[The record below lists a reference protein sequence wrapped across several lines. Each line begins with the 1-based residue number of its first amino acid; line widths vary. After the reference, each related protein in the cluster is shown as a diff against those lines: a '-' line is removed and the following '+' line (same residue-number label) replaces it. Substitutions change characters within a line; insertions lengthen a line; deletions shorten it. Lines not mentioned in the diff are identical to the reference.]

1 MAIKDLK
8 KKWQEFNWR
17 ETNWREI
24 GKTLPA
30 RAAAVGRSPL
40 WQRRAA
46 WAVGS
51 LVVLWVVAYAA
62 VPPILKSQLE
72 KIASEKL
79 GRQVTVG
86 EVDFKPWSL
95 ELTLRDLAIARAG
108 PVGGASAASPQ
119 ATPQFSVKRLYI
131 DAELE
136 SLLRLAPVAD
146 AVQVDEPIA
155 FLTHQGEGRYDIDD
169 ILERFKTPADAP
181 AGDPPKF
188 AVYNIVVS
196 GGRMDFTDQSVGKT
210 HELRELGLSV
220 PFLSNLKSQRE
231 VKTSPHL
238 AFKLNGSSFDTAA
251 EGTPFA
257 QTHKT
262 DATFTLRGFDLN
274 PYLAYWPASLPFR
287 LQSAVLHANAKVA
300 FEQTPAT
307 VVRISGTV
315 TAEKIRVLAAQTV
328 GQSPAVAP
336 ARAAKPGASG
346 KRAADG
352 EAQPPARADLLAFER
367 LQITMDDVRPLEQFV
382 KLSAVELTAPTL
394 SLARDRAGRLN
405 LLSPAPDAIKKGAGG
420 AQPERAT
427 GQNSSD
433 IQAQAP
439 AGAASAGAPASAPS
453 TKTTPSSAPWKVQIA
468 RVAVRAGRMNWLD
481 ESLASPADIRLAGL
495 TLDASGIAMPFAA
508 NAPLRF
514 NGSLGLEPAAIAP
527 APAPA
532 KTGAKQPAKTSA
544 SSAAST
550 AQAIATPALL
560 TFSGTATDQAA
571 QATATVAAWPLGMA
585 AKYVGQFLLPALNGQ
600 LDAQLGVNWQA
611 PSGDK
616 PQQLQVTAP
625 QLAVSD
631 ILLAQ
636 GKVSLVSVKRVEL
649 AQVDIDVTG
658 QSFKAAKMQLDQPK
672 AKVDRD
678 TDKRWMYQRWMAS
691 PGTATPAP
699 PPTDAATRA
708 AAPSWAVAIAD
719 VQLDGGAMSFSDQSG
734 SKPVAFEVTAAKAQ
748 LGGLVL
754 DDRPD
759 AKAQAAKP
767 MPLTA
772 SLRLATGRFEP
783 GKVDFNGNL
792 GLSPVQAQGRLVVD
806 RLPVQAFE
814 PYLADV
820 LNIELLRADASFK
833 GRVSYRQT
841 PAGPQ
846 AQVAGD
852 VSLEEFRAN
861 TLAPSEDLLAW
872 KALNL
877 RGLNV
882 ALDPAKAT
890 RVDVRETVL
899 TDFFARVIILP
910 DGRINLQNLVKP
922 GKDAVAASAEGG
934 TATLALSPSS
944 ASSSPQASSAT
955 ETIASGAQPLRSSGP
970 KGSKFVSAAPV
981 SPTAPAAAAGGSPP
995 PIVNFGP
1002 ISLINGKVL
1011 FSDRFVK
1018 PNYSADLS
1026 DLTGKLS
1033 AFSSVA
1039 PTVPGTTAT
1048 VPNMADLELR
1058 GRAEGTASLEI
1069 LGKLNPLAKPLAL
1082 DIKGKVRDLEL
1093 PPLSP
1098 YSVKYSGYGI
1108 NRGKLSV
1115 DVGYVVQPD
1124 GRLTATNKVILNQLS
1139 FGDKVEG
1146 STASLPVKLAVAL
1159 LADRNGVIDIDLPIS
1174 GSLNDPQFSLGPIIV
1189 KVILNVIVKAITA
1202 PFSLLANALGGGGE
1216 ELSTVGFAAGSAE
1229 LGPEAKAGLDKV
1241 AKALVDRPSLRLT
1254 VVGTSSVDA
1263 ERDGF
1268 KRERL
1273 DALVRAEKRRAT
1285 AKEGGTATAAVSIS
1299 PAEYPA
1305 LLKEVYKRADMP
1317 KPRNLVGLAKDL
1329 PVPEMEKLLL
1339 ADIKVND
1346 DAMRE
1351 LAVQRGVA
1359 VKDYLASRDLPP
1371 ERLFLGAAKAV
1382 PPEAKWTPRAELN
1395 LAMP

>member
-8 KKWQEFNWR
+8 NKWREFNWR
-17 ETNWREI
+17 EADWREI
-24 GKTLPA
+24 GKSLPA
-30 RAAAVGRSPL
+30 RGAAVARSPL
-40 WQRRAA
+40 WRRRAA
-46 WAVGS
+46 WAVGILL
-51 LVVLWVVAYAA
+51 LVWALAYAA
-62 VPPILKSQLE
+62 VPSILKSQVE

-95 ELTLRDLAIARAG
+95 ELTLRDLAIARASQ
-108 PVGGASAASPQ
+108 ASSAQASPQ
-119 ATPQFSVKRLYI
+119 KTPQLSIKRIYI

-136 SLLRLAPVAD
+136 SLLRFAPVAD
-146 AVQVDEPIA
+146 AVQVDEPVV
-155 FLTHQGEGRYDIDD
+155 FLTHQGDGRYDIDD
-169 ILERFKTPADAP
+169 ILERLKSPEDAPP

-220 PFLSNLKSQRE
+220 PFLSNLKSKRE
-231 VKTSPHL
+231 IKTSPHL

-262 DATFTLRGFDLN
+262 DATLTLRGLDLS
-274 PYLAYWPASLPFR
+274 PYLGYWPASLPVK
-287 LQSAVLHANAKVA
+287 LQAAVLHADAKVA

-307 VVRISGTV
+307 SVRISGTV
-315 TAEKIRVLAAQTV
+315 TAEKVRLLSAQ
-328 GQSPAVAP
+328 AAP
-336 ARAAKPGASG
+336 AAVQAKPASPG
-346 KRAADG
+346 KRAAAA
-352 EAQPPARADLLAFER
+352 ETPPPARPDLLAFDR
-367 LQITMDDVRPLEQFV
+367 LQVSMDDVRPLEQFV

-405 LLSPAPDAIKKGAGG
+405 LLASSGAPVAIKKGATGQG
-420 AQPERAT
+420 TERAG
-427 GQNSSD
+427 GQND
-433 IQAQAP
+433 PQGQ
-439 AGAASAGAPASAPS
+439 AGAASGAASSPVPAAPAKAPAA
-453 TKTTPSSAPWKVQIA
+453 TPWKVQVA
-468 RVAVRAGRMNWLD
+468 RVAVRGGRVNWLD
-481 ESLASPADIRLAGL
+481 ETLASPADIRLAGL
-495 TLDASGIAMPFAA
+495 ALNASAIAIPFAA
-508 NAPLRF
+508 GAPLKF
-514 NGSLGLEPAAIAP
+514 DGSVGLEPPAA

-532 KTGAKQPAKTSA
+532 KPAAKKTAQPAVPEA
-544 SSAAST
+544 PAA
-550 AQAIATPALL
+550 PALL
-560 TFSGTATDQAA
+560 TFNGTATDQAA
-571 QATATVAAWPLGMA
+571 QVTANVASWPLGMA
-585 AKYVGQFLLPALNGQ
+585 AKYIGQFLLPALNGQ
-600 LDAQLGVNWQA
+600 LDAQLGITWQA

-616 PQQLQVTAP
+616 PQALQVTAP
-625 QLAVSD
+625 QVALSDVQLAE
-631 ILLAQ
+631 
-636 GKVSLVSVKRVEL
+636 GKVSLVSVKRVDL
-649 AQVDIDVTG
+649 AQVDIDLTG
-658 QSFKAAKMQLDQPK
+658 QTFKAAKLQLTQPK
-672 AKVDRD
+672 ARVERGS
-678 TDKRWMYQRWMAS
+678 DKRWMYERWMVGKT
-691 PGTATPAP
+691 PGGAATVPP

-708 AAPSWAVAIAD
+708 SAPSWAVAVQD
-719 VQLDGGAMSFSDQSG
+719 VQLDGGAMSFSDKAG
-734 SKPVAFEVTAAKAQ
+734 AKPVAFEVSAVKAQ
-748 LGGLVL
+748 LTGLLL
-754 DDRPD
+754 DDRP
-759 AKAQAAKP
+759 ASKAQAARP

-792 GLSPVQAQGRLVVD
+792 GLAPIQAQGRLVVD
-806 RLPVQAFE
+806 RLPLQAFE
-814 PYLADV
+814 PYFAET

-833 GRVSYRQT
+833 GRVAYRQL
-841 PAGPQ
+841 PAGTQ
-846 AQVAGD
+846 AQVTGD
-852 VSLEEFRAN
+852 VALEEFRAN
-861 TLAPSEDLLAW
+861 KLAPSEDLLAW

-877 RGLNV
+877 RGLHV
-882 ALDPAKAT
+882 ALEPAKAT
-890 RVDVRETVL
+890 RVDVKETVL
-899 TDFFARVIILP
+899 TDFFARVIVMP
-910 DGRINLQNLVKP
+910 DGRINLQDLVKGNAP
-922 GKDAVAASAEGG
+922 E
-934 TATLALSPSS
+934 T
-944 ASSSPQASSAT
+944 SAT
-955 ETIASGAQPLRSSGP
+955 A
-970 KGSKFVSAAPV
+970 
-981 SPTAPAAAAGGSPP
+981 APAADATKTIAATQGAALAGGQKGSQTSAQPISPAAPAATASGGP
-995 PIVNFGP
+995 PAVVSFGP

-1018 PNYSADLS
+1018 PNYSADLTE
-1026 DLTGKLS
+1026 LTGKLS

-1039 PTVPGTTAT
+1039 PAAAAGGAPVA
-1048 VPNMADLELR
+1048 PNMADLELR

-1115 DVGYVVQPD
+1115 DVGYVVLPD
-1124 GRLTATNKVILNQLS
+1124 GRLTATNKVILNQLA
-1139 FGDKVEG
+1139 FGEKVPG

-1189 KVILNVIVKAITA
+1189 KVIINVIVKAITA
-1202 PFSLLANALGGGGE
+1202 PFSLLASALGGGGE
-1216 ELSTVGFAAGSAE
+1216 ELSTVGFNAGSAE

-1241 AKALVDRPSLRLT
+1241 AKALAERPSLQLT
-1254 VVGTSSVDA
+1254 VVGTSSVEA

-1268 KRERL
+1268 KRARL
-1273 DALVRAEKRRAT
+1273 DSLVRAEKRRLAV
-1285 AKEGGTATAAVSIS
+1285 KEGGTTAAAVSIG
-1299 PAEYPA
+1299 ADEYPA

-1339 ADIKVND
+1339 ADIQVND
-1346 DAMRE
+1346 SAMRE

-1371 ERLFLGAAKAV
+1371 ERLFLGAAKAI

>member
-1 MAIKDLK
+1 MAINDLK
-8 KKWQEFNWR
+8 NKWR
-17 ETNWREI
+17 EIKWREI
-24 GKTLPA
+24 GERLPA
-30 RAAAVGRSPL
+30 RAAGVARSPL
-40 WQRRAA
+40 WRRRAA
-46 WAVGS
+46 WALGALLGVWA
-51 LVVLWVVAYAA
+51 LAYAA
-62 VPPILKSQLE
+62 VPSLLKSQLE

-86 EVDFKPWSL
+86 SVDFKPWSL

-108 PVGGASAASPQ
+108 TAGTPPASPQ
-119 ATPQFSVKRLYI
+119 LAIRRIYI

-146 AVQVDEPIA
+146 AVQVDEPVV

-169 ILERFKTPADAP
+169 ILERFKTPEDAPP
-181 AGDPPKF
+181 AGDPPRF

-196 GGRMDFTDQSVGKT
+196 GGRMDFADQSVGKT
-210 HELRELGLSV
+210 HELRELNLSV

-231 VKTSPHL
+231 IKTSPHL

-274 PYLAYWPASLPFR
+274 PYLAYWPASLPYK
-287 LQSAVLHANAKVA
+287 LQSAVLHADAKIA

-315 TAEKIRVLAAQTV
+315 TADKVRVQAA
-328 GQSPAVAP
+328 GQAP
-336 ARAAKPGASG
+336 AAAPAQGASRKPAG
-346 KRAADG
+346 KRGGAG
-352 EAQPPARADLLAFER
+352 SEAPPPARPDLLAFER
-367 LQITMDDVRPLEQFV
+367 LQVTMDDVRPLEQFV

-394 SLARDRAGRLN
+394 SVARDRAGRLN
-405 LLSPAPDAIKKGAGG
+405 LLPPAATAA
-420 AQPERAT
+420 AQSAAT
-427 GQNSSD
+427 VPG
-433 IQAQAP
+433 P
-439 AGAASAGAPASAPS
+439 AKAASASASSPAAPAKAPA
-453 TKTTPSSAPWKVQIA
+453 TTPWKVQVA
-468 RVAVRAGRMNWLD
+468 RVAVRAGSVNWLD
-481 ESLASPADIRLAGL
+481 ETLASPADIRLTGL
-495 TLDASGIAMPFAA
+495 VLNASAIAMPFAA
-508 NAPLRF
+508 GAPLRF
-514 NGSLGLEPAAIAP
+514 DGSVGLEPPAATPLAV
-527 APAPA
+527 A
-532 KTGAKQPAKTSA
+532 KAGAKPATRPV
-544 SSAAST
+544 AAE
-550 AQAIATPALL
+550 AAAAPLL
-560 TFSGTATDQAA
+560 TFKGTATDQAA
-571 QATATVAAWPLGMA
+571 QLTADLRAWPLGLA

-600 LDAQLGVNWQA
+600 LDAELGVAWQA
-611 PSGDK
+611 ASGDK
-616 PQQLQVTAP
+616 PLALQITAP
-625 QLAVSD
+625 QIALSEVQ
-631 ILLAQ
+631 LAQ
-636 GKVSLVSVKRVEL
+636 GKVSLVSVKRVDL

-658 QSFKAAKMQLDQPK
+658 RSFKAAKLQLTQPK
-672 AKVDRD
+672 ARVDRD
-678 TDKRWMYQRWMAS
+678 SDKRWMYERWMVS
-691 PGTATPAP
+691 PSSATPPP

-708 AAPSWAVAIAD
+708 AAPSWAVAVND
-719 VQLDGGAMSFSDQSG
+719 VQLEGGTMSFSDKAG
-734 SKPVAFEVTAAKAQ
+734 AKPVTFEVTAAKAQ
-748 LGGLVL
+748 LGGLLL
-754 DDRPD
+754 DDRPA

-783 GKVDFNGNL
+783 GKVDFNGSL
-792 GLSPVQAQGRLVVD
+792 GLAPLQAQGRLLVD

-814 PYLADV
+814 PYFADT
-820 LNIELLRADASFK
+820 LNIELLRADASFR
-833 GRVSYRQT
+833 GRAAYRQT

-846 AQVAGD
+846 AQVTGE

-877 RGLNV
+877 RGFHV

-890 RVDVRETVL
+890 RVEVKETVL
-899 TDFFARVIILP
+899 TDFFARVIVMP
-910 DGRINLQNLVKP
+910 DGRINLQDLVKSSGTAVADGTASP
-922 GKDAVAASAEGG
+922 AAVAASAP
-934 TATLALSPSS
+934 ASAPALV
-944 ASSSPQASSAT
+944 AGAK
-955 ETIASGAQPLRSSGP
+955 GAQ
-970 KGSKFVSAAPV
+970 
-981 SPTAPAAAAGGSPP
+981 AAASPP
-995 PIVNFGP
+995 PVVSFGP

-1039 PTVPGTTAT
+1039 PTVPAGATGTAA
-1048 VPNMADLELR
+1048 VAAPNMADLELR

-1115 DVGYVVQPD
+1115 DVSYVVQPD

-1139 FGDKVEG
+1139 FGEKVPG

-1174 GSLNDPQFSLGPIIV
+1174 GSLNDPQFSLGPIII
-1189 KVILNVIVKAITA
+1189 KVIVNVIVKAITA
-1202 PFSLLANALGGGGE
+1202 PFSLLANAFGGGGE

-1229 LGPEAKAGLDKV
+1229 LGPEARAGLDKV
-1241 AKALVDRPSLRLT
+1241 AKALMDRPSLKLT
-1254 VVGTSSVDA
+1254 VVGTSSVEA
-1263 ERDGF
+1263 EREGF

-1273 DALVRAEKRRAT
+1273 AALVRAEKRRIT
-1285 AKEGGTATAAVSIS
+1285 VKEGGTTSAAVSIS
-1299 PAEYPA
+1299 PAEYPE

-1317 KPRNLVGLAKDL
+1317 KPRNLIGLARDL

-1359 VKDYLASRDLPP
+1359 VKDYLASRELPP
-1371 ERLFLGAAKAV
+1371 ERLFLGAAKAI

>member
-8 KKWQEFNWR
+8 HKWREINWR
-17 ETNWREI
+17 EIKWREI

-30 RAAAVGRSPL
+30 RGAAVARSPL
-40 WQRRAA
+40 WRRRAA
-46 WAVGS
+46 WAVGILL
-51 LVVLWVVAYAA
+51 LVWALAYAA
-62 VPPILKSQLE
+62 MPSILKSQVE

-108 PVGGASAASPQ
+108 GAESPQ
-119 ATPQFSVKRLYI
+119 KTPQLSIKRIYI

-136 SLLRLAPVAD
+136 SLLRFAPVAD
-146 AVQVDEPIA
+146 AVQVDEPVA
-155 FLTHQGEGRYDIDD
+155 FLTHQGDGRYDIDD
-169 ILERFKTPADAP
+169 ILERFKTPEDAP
-181 AGDPPKF
+181 PAGNPPRF

-196 GGRMDFTDQSVGKT
+196 GGRMDYTDQPVGKT

-220 PFLSNLKSQRE
+220 PFLSNLKSKRE

-262 DATFTLRGFDLN
+262 DATLTLRGLDLN
-274 PYLAYWPASLPFR
+274 PYLAYWPASLPVN
-287 LQSAVLHANAKVA
+287 LQAAVLHADAKVT
-300 FEQTPAT
+300 FEQTPAI
-307 VVRISGTV
+307 VVRVSGTV
-315 TAEKIRVLAAQTV
+315 TAEKVRLLTAQ
-328 GQSPAVAP
+328 
-336 ARAAKPGASG
+336 ASG
-346 KRAADG
+346 
-352 EAQPPARADLLAFER
+352 QPPAPPPAKKRGTGNESPPPARPDLLAFDR
-367 LQITMDDVRPLEQFV
+367 LQISMDDVRPLEQFV

-405 LLSPAPDAIKKGAGG
+405 LLASSGAPVAIKKGAATQG
-420 AQPERAT
+420 AERAA
-427 GQNSSD
+427 GQND
-433 IQAQAP
+433 P
-439 AGAASAGAPASAPS
+439 KNPASAASSPAAPAPAA
-453 TKTTPSSAPWKVQIA
+453 KTPAATPWKVQVA
-468 RVAVRAGRMNWLD
+468 RVVVRDGRVNWLD
-481 ESLASPADIRLAGL
+481 ETLASPADIRLSGL
-495 TLDASGIAMPFAA
+495 ALNASAIAFPFAA
-508 NAPLRF
+508 SAPLKF
-514 NGSLGLEPAAIAP
+514 DGSVGLEPPPAPPASAKPAAKKPAKPVAQAAAP
-527 APAPA
+527 AAP
-532 KTGAKQPAKTSA
+532 
-544 SSAAST
+544 
-550 AQAIATPALL
+550 ATPALL
-560 TFSGTATDQAA
+560 TFNGTATDQAA
-571 QATATVAAWPLGMA
+571 QVTANVAAWPLGMA

-611 PSGDK
+611 ASGDK
-616 PQQLQVTAP
+616 PQALQVTAP
-625 QLAVSD
+625 QIAVSD
-631 ILLAQ
+631 VQLAQ
-636 GKVSLVSVKRVEL
+636 GKVSLVSVQRVEL
-649 AQVDIDVTG
+649 GQVDIDVTG
-658 QSFKAAKMQLDQPK
+658 QTFKAAKLQLTEPK

-678 TDKRWMYQRWMAS
+678 SDKRWMYERWMVSHGSAS
-691 PGTATPAP
+691 SPP

-708 AAPSWAVAIAD
+708 SAPSWAVAVQD
-719 VQLDGGAMSFSDQSG
+719 VQLEGGAMSFSDKAG
-734 SKPVAFEVTAAKAQ
+734 AKPVAFEVSAMKAQ
-748 LGGLVL
+748 LGGLLL
-754 DDRPD
+754 DDRP
-759 AKAQAAKP
+759 ASKAQAAKP

-783 GKVDFNGNL
+783 GKVDFNGSM
-792 GLSPVQAQGRLVVD
+792 GLAPVQAQGRLVVD
-806 RLPVQAFE
+806 RLPLQAFE
-814 PYLADV
+814 PYLAES

-833 GRVSYRQT
+833 GWVAYRQL
-841 PAGPQ
+841 PAGTQ
-846 AQVAGD
+846 AQVTGD

-877 RGLNV
+877 RGLQV
-882 ALDPAKAT
+882 ALEPAKAT
-890 RVDVRETVL
+890 RVDVKETVL
-899 TDFFARVIILP
+899 TDFFARVIVMP
-910 DGRINLQNLVKP
+910 DGRINLQDLVKGNAP
-922 GKDAVAASAEGG
+922 DAPAPAADATKTIATGQGAAPAGGPKGSQTSAQ
-934 TATLALSPSS
+934 PI
-944 ASSSPQASSAT
+944 SPQAST
-955 ETIASGAQPLRSSGP
+955 PTSGGP
-970 KGSKFVSAAPV
+970 PAIVS
-981 SPTAPAAAAGGSPP
+981 
-995 PIVNFGP
+995 FGP

-1018 PNYSADLS
+1018 PNYSADLTE
-1026 DLTGKLS
+1026 LTGKLS

-1039 PTVPGTTAT
+1039 PAAAAGSAPVA
-1048 VPNMADLELR
+1048 PNMADLELR

-1115 DVGYVVQPD
+1115 DVGYVVLPD

-1139 FGDKVEG
+1139 FGEKVPG

-1202 PFSLLANALGGGGE
+1202 PFSLLANAFGGGGE

-1241 AKALVDRPSLRLT
+1241 AKALAERPSLQLT
-1254 VVGTSSVDA
+1254 VVGTSSVEA

-1273 DALVRAEKRRAT
+1273 DSLVRAEKRRIT
-1285 AKEGGTATAAVSIS
+1285 VKEGGTTSAAVSIS

-1317 KPRNLVGLAKDL
+1317 KPRNLIGLAKDL

-1339 ADIKVND
+1339 ADIQVND
-1346 DAMRE
+1346 SAMRE

-1371 ERLFLGAAKAV
+1371 ERLFLGAAKAI

>member
-8 KKWQEFNWR
+8 NKWREFNWR
-17 ETNWREI
+17 EIKWREI
-24 GKTLPA
+24 GESLPA
-30 RAAAVGRSPL
+30 RTAAVARSPL

-46 WAVGS
+46 WGVGS
-51 LVVLWVVAYAA
+51 LLLLWALAYAA
-62 VPPILKSQLE
+62 VPSILKSQIE

-108 PVGGASAASPQ
+108 AGASQTPSPQ
-119 ATPQFSVKRLYI
+119 ETPQLSIKRLYI

-146 AVQVDEPIA
+146 AVQVDEPVV
-155 FLTHQGEGRYDIDD
+155 FLTHQGEGRYDVDD
-169 ILERFKTPADAP
+169 ILERFKTPEDAP
-181 AGDPPKF
+181 ASDPPKF

-196 GGRMDFTDQSVGKT
+196 GGRMDYTDRPVGKT

-262 DATFTLRGFDLN
+262 DVTLTLRGFDLN
-274 PYLAYWPASLPFR
+274 PYLAYWPASLPVK
-287 LQSAVLHANAKVA
+287 LQAAVLHADAKVA

-315 TAEKIRVLAAQTV
+315 TAEKVRLLTAQAGQPAAT
-328 GQSPAVAP
+328 AP
-336 ARAAKPGASG
+336 AKKSGTAS
-346 KRAADG
+346 
-352 EAQPPARADLLAFER
+352 ETPPATRPDLLAFDR

-405 LLSPAPDAIKKGAGG
+405 LMASSGAPVAIKKVATTQGAERAGG
-420 AQPERAT
+420 QNDSKNPAAT
-427 GQNSSD
+427 ASAASGPAAAS
-433 IQAQAP
+433 P
-439 AGAASAGAPASAPS
+439 AGQPPVA
-453 TKTTPSSAPWKVQIA
+453 TPWKVEVA
-468 RVAVRAGRMNWLD
+468 RVAVRGGRVNWLD
-481 ESLASPADIRLAGL
+481 ETLASPADIRLSGL
-495 TLDASGIAMPFAA
+495 ALNASAIAMPFAA
-508 NAPLRF
+508 GAPMKF
-514 NGSLGLEPAAIAP
+514 DGSVGLEPPP
-527 APAPA
+527 APSAPA
-532 KTGAKQPAKTSA
+532 KPTAKKPIKPAAQT
-544 SSAAST
+544 AAPE
-550 AQAIATPALL
+550 AVATPALL
-560 TFSGTATDQAA
+560 TFNGTATDQAA
-571 QATATVAAWPLGMA
+571 QVSANVAAWPLGMA
-585 AKYVGQFLLPALNGQ
+585 AKYIGQFLLPALNGQ

-616 PQQLQVTAP
+616 PQALQITAP
-625 QLAVSD
+625 QIALSEVQ
-631 ILLAQ
+631 LAQ

-658 QSFKAAKMQLDQPK
+658 QTFKAARLQLIEPK

-678 TDKRWMYQRWMAS
+678 SDKRWMYERWMVGRAS
-691 PGTATPAP
+691 SGSASAPP
-699 PPTDAATRA
+699 PPTDAAPRA
-708 AAPSWAVAIAD
+708 SAPSWSVAVQD
-719 VQLDGGAMSFSDQSG
+719 VQLEGGAMSFSDKAFG
-734 SKPVAFEVTAAKAQ
+734 DGHKPVAFEVSAAKAQ
-748 LGGLVL
+748 LGGLLL
-754 DDRPD
+754 DDRP
-759 AKAQAAKP
+759 ASKAQAAKP

-783 GKVDFNGNL
+783 GKVDFNGSM
-792 GLSPVQAQGRLVVD
+792 GLAPVQAQGRLVVD
-806 RLPVQAFE
+806 RLPLQAFE
-814 PYLADV
+814 PYLADA

-833 GRVSYRQT
+833 GRVAYRQL
-841 PAGPQ
+841 PAGTQ
-846 AQVAGD
+846 AQVTGD

-882 ALDPAKAT
+882 ALEPAKAT
-890 RVDVRETVL
+890 RVDVKETVL
-899 TDFFARVIILP
+899 TDFFARVIVMP
-910 DGRINLQNLVKP
+910 DGRINLQDLVKGNAP
-922 GKDAVAASAEGG
+922 DASAPLAADATKTIATSQG
-934 TATLALSPSS
+934 ATLASGQIGSQTS
-944 ASSSPQASSAT
+944 AQPISPQASVP
-955 ETIASGAQPLRSSGP
+955 ASGGP
-970 KGSKFVSAAPV
+970 PAIVS
-981 SPTAPAAAAGGSPP
+981 
-995 PIVNFGP
+995 FGP

-1018 PNYSADLS
+1018 PNYSADLTE
-1026 DLTGKLS
+1026 LTGKLS

-1039 PTVPGTTAT
+1039 PAAAT
-1048 VPNMADLELR
+1048 GGAPLAPNMADLELR

-1115 DVGYVVQPD
+1115 DVGYVVLPD
-1124 GRLTATNKVILNQLS
+1124 GRLTATNKVILNQLA
-1139 FGDKVEG
+1139 FGEKVPG

-1189 KVILNVIVKAITA
+1189 KVIINVIVKAITA
-1202 PFSLLANALGGGGE
+1202 PFSLLASALGGGGE
-1216 ELSTVGFAAGSAE
+1216 ELSTVGFNAGSAE

-1241 AKALVDRPSLRLT
+1241 AKALAERPSLQLT
-1254 VVGTSSVDA
+1254 VVGTSSVEA

-1273 DALVRAEKRRAT
+1273 DSLVRAEKRRAT
-1285 AKEGGTATAAVSIS
+1285 VKEGGTTSAAISIS

-1317 KPRNLVGLAKDL
+1317 KPRNLIGLAKDL
-1329 PVPEMEKLLL
+1329 PVSEMEKLLL
-1339 ADIKVND
+1339 ADIQVND
-1346 DAMRE
+1346 SAMRE

-1371 ERLFLGAAKAV
+1371 ERLFLGAAKAI

>member
-1 MAIKDLK
+1 MAINDLK
-8 KKWQEFNWR
+8 NKWHEIEWR
-17 ETNWREI
+17 NTAKN
-24 GKTLPA
+24 LPA
-30 RAAAVGRSPL
+30 RAAGMARSPV
-40 WQRRAA
+40 WRRRAA
-46 WAVGS
+46 WALGALL
-51 LVVLWVVAYAA
+51 LVWALAYAA
-62 VPPILKSQLE
+62 VPTLLKSQLE

-79 GRQVTVG
+79 GRRVTVG
-86 EVDFKPWSL
+86 AVDFKPWSL
-95 ELTLRDLAIARAG
+95 ELTLRDLAIAKAG
-108 PVGGASAASPQ
+108 AGAAPQ
-119 ATPQFSVKRLYI
+119 GNPQLSIKRIYI

-146 AVQVDEPIA
+146 AVQVDEPVA
-155 FLTHQGEGRYDIDD
+155 FLTHKGEGRYDIDD
-169 ILERFKTPADAP
+169 ILERLKAPADQP
-181 AGDPPKF
+181 AGDPPRF
-188 AVYNIVVS
+188 AVYNIMVS
-196 GGRMDFTDQSVGKT
+196 GGRVDFSDQSVGKT
-210 HELRELGLSV
+210 HELRELNLSV

-231 VKTSPHL
+231 IKTSPHL

-262 DATFTLRGFDLN
+262 DATLTLRGLDLN
-274 PYLAYWPASLPFR
+274 PYLAYWPASLPFK
-287 LQSAVLHANAKVA
+287 LQSAVLHADAKIA

-315 TAEKIRVLAAQTV
+315 TAEKVRLQAAGQAPVTV
-328 GQSPAVAP
+328 PAP
-336 ARAAKPGASG
+336 AAGRKPAG
-346 KRAADG
+346 KRGDT
-352 EAQPPARADLLAFER
+352 PPAARPDLLAFER
-367 LQITMDDVRPLEQFV
+367 LQVTMADVRPLEQFV
-382 KLSAVELTAPTL
+382 KLTAVELSAPAL
-394 SLARDRAGRLN
+394 SVVRDRAGRLN
-405 LLSPAPDAIKKGAGG
+405 LLPPAADAAKSEANTQGSAK
-420 AQPERAT
+420 
-427 GQNSSD
+427 
-433 IQAQAP
+433 AP
-439 AGAASAGAPASAPS
+439 AGAASGPAGPGASTRAPAS
-453 TKTTPSSAPWKVQIA
+453 TPWKVQVA
-468 RVAVRAGRMNWLD
+468 RVAVRAGSVNWLD
-481 ESLASPADIRLAGL
+481 ETLASPADIRLSGL
-495 TLDASGIAMPFAA
+495 VLNATAIAMPFSAGT
-508 NAPLRF
+508 PLQF
-514 NGSLGLEPAAIAP
+514 DGSVGLEPPAAP
-527 APAPA
+527 VPVSS
-532 KTGAKQPAKTSA
+532 KTGARAAAPQAPAV
-544 SSAAST
+544 
-550 AQAIATPALL
+550 PALL
-560 TFSGTATDQAA
+560 SFKGSATDQAA
-571 QATATVAAWPLGMA
+571 ELTARVAAWPLGMA

-600 LDAQLGVNWQA
+600 LDAELGVSWQA
-611 PSGDK
+611 ASGDK
-616 PQQLQVTAP
+616 PQLLRLTAP
-625 QLAVSD
+625 QIAVSEVQ
-631 ILLAQ
+631 LAQ
-636 GKVSLVSVKRVEL
+636 GKVSLVSVKRVDL

-658 QSFKAAKMQLDQPK
+658 QSFKAARLQLTQPK
-672 AKVDRD
+672 AVVDRD
-678 TDKRWMYQRWMAS
+678 SDKRWMYERWMAS
-691 PGTATPAP
+691 PGTATRPPSPP

-708 AAPSWAVAIAD
+708 SAPSWAVAIND
-719 VQLDGGAMSFSDQSG
+719 VQLEGGAMSFSDKAG
-734 SKPVAFEVTAAKAQ
+734 AKPVVFEVSAAKAQ
-748 LGGLVL
+748 LGGLLL
-754 DDRPD
+754 DDRP
-759 AKAQAAKP
+759 ASRAQAAKP

-783 GKVDFNGNL
+783 GKVDFNGSL
-792 GLSPVQAQGRLVVD
+792 GLAPLQAQGRLLVD

-814 PYLADV
+814 PYFADT

-833 GRVSYRQT
+833 GRVAYRQT

-846 AQVAGD
+846 AQVTGD

-877 RGLNV
+877 RGFHV

-890 RVDVRETVL
+890 RVDVKETVL
-899 TDFFARVIILP
+899 TDFFARVIVMP
-910 DGRINLQNLVKP
+910 DGRINLQDLVKS
-922 GKDAVAASAEGG
+922 KEAAVAGG
-934 TATLALSPSS
+934 TASP
-944 ASSSPQASSAT
+944 A
-955 ETIASGAQPLRSSGP
+955 
-970 KGSKFVSAAPV
+970 AAPA
-981 SPTAPAAAAGGSPP
+981 SAPAAPPKTVAADAKGAQAAAAPP
-995 PIVNFGP
+995 PIVSFGP

-1039 PTVPGTTAT
+1039 PAAPPGGAAAAA
-1048 VPNMADLELR
+1048 PAMADLELR

-1108 NRGKLSV
+1108 TRGKLSV
-1115 DVGYVVQPD
+1115 DVSYLVQPD
-1124 GRLTATNKVILNQLS
+1124 GRLTATNKVILNQLN
-1139 FGDKVEG
+1139 FGEKVPG

-1189 KVILNVIVKAITA
+1189 KVIVNVIVKAITA
-1202 PFSLLANALGGGGE
+1202 PFSLLANAFGGGGE

-1229 LGPEAKAGLDKV
+1229 LSPEARAGLDKV
-1241 AKALVDRPSLRLT
+1241 AKALADRPSLKLT
-1254 VVGTSSVDA
+1254 VVGTSSVEA
-1263 ERDGF
+1263 EREGF

-1273 DALVRAEKRRAT
+1273 DALVRAEKRRT
-1285 AKEGGTATAAVSIS
+1285 TVKEGGTTSAAVSIS

-1317 KPRNLVGLAKDL
+1317 KPRNLIGLAKDL

>member
-8 KKWQEFNWR
+8 NKWREINWR
-17 ETNWREI
+17 EINWREI
-24 GKTLPA
+24 GKSLPS
-30 RAAAVGRSPL
+30 RGAAVARSPL
-40 WQRRAA
+40 WRRRAA
-46 WAVGS
+46 WAVGVLL
-51 LVVLWVVAYAA
+51 LVWALAYAA
-62 VPPILKSQLE
+62 MPSILKSQVE

-108 PVGGASAASPQ
+108 APGATAGSPQ
-119 ATPQFSVKRLYI
+119 ETPQLSIKRIYI

-136 SLLRLAPVAD
+136 SLLRFAPVAD
-146 AVQVDEPIA
+146 AVQVDEPVV

-169 ILERFKTPADAP
+169 ILERFKTPEDAP
-181 AGDPPKF
+181 PAGNPPRF

-196 GGRMDFTDQSVGKT
+196 GGRMDYTDQPVGKT

-220 PFLSNLKSQRE
+220 PFLSNLKSKRE

-262 DATFTLRGFDLN
+262 DATLTLRGLDLN
-274 PYLAYWPASLPFR
+274 PYLGYWPASLPVK
-287 LQSAVLHANAKVA
+287 LQAAVLHADAKVT

-315 TAEKIRVLAAQTV
+315 TAEKVRLLTAQ
-328 GQSPAVAP
+328 AP
-336 ARAAKPGASG
+336 G
-346 KRAADG
+346 
-352 EAQPPARADLLAFER
+352 QPPAAAPAKKRGGTGSELPPPTRPDLLAFDR
-367 LQITMDDVRPLEQFV
+367 LQVSMDDVRPLEQFV

-405 LLSPAPDAIKKGAGG
+405 LLALSGAPVAIKKGATTQGS
-420 AQPERAT
+420 ERAA
-427 GQNSSD
+427 GQNDSKN
-433 IQAQAP
+433 P
-439 AGAASAGAPASAPS
+439 ATPASAASSPAA
-453 TKTTPSSAPWKVQIA
+453 TAPAAKTPAATPWKVQVA
-468 RVAVRAGRMNWLD
+468 RVAVRDGRVNWLD
-481 ESLASPADIRLAGL
+481 ETLASPADIRLGGL
-495 TLDASGIAMPFAA
+495 ALNASAIAFPFAA
-508 NAPLRF
+508 NAPLKF
-514 NGSLGLEPAAIAP
+514 DGSVGLEPPPAP
-527 APAPA
+527 PAPA
-532 KTGAKQPAKTSA
+532 KPAAQKPAKPA
-544 SSAAST
+544 
-550 AQAIATPALL
+550 AQAAAPAAPATPALL

-571 QATATVAAWPLGMA
+571 QVTANVAAWPLGMA

-611 PSGDK
+611 ASGDK
-616 PQQLQVTAP
+616 PQALQMTAP
-625 QLAVSD
+625 QIALSEVQLAE
-631 ILLAQ
+631 
-636 GKVSLVSVKRVEL
+636 GKVSLVSVKRVDL

-658 QSFKAAKMQLDQPK
+658 QTFKAAKLQLTQPK
-672 AKVDRD
+672 ARVDRD
-678 TDKRWMYQRWMAS
+678 SDKRWMYERWMVSHGSGAS
-691 PGTATPAP
+691 ASAPP

-708 AAPSWAVAIAD
+708 SAPSWAVAVQD
-719 VQLDGGAMSFSDQSG
+719 VQLEGGAVSFSDKAG
-734 SKPVAFEVTAAKAQ
+734 AKPVAFEVTAAKAQ
-748 LGGLVL
+748 LGGLLL
-754 DDRPD
+754 DDRP
-759 AKAQAAKP
+759 ASKAQAAKP

-783 GKVDFNGNL
+783 GKVDFNGNM
-792 GLSPVQAQGRLVVD
+792 GLAPIQAQGRLVVD
-806 RLPVQAFE
+806 RLPLQAFE
-814 PYLADV
+814 PYLAES

-833 GRVSYRQT
+833 GRVAYRQL
-841 PAGPQ
+841 PAGMQ
-846 AQVAGD
+846 AQVTGD

-877 RGLNV
+877 RGLQV
-882 ALDPAKAT
+882 ALEPAKAT
-890 RVDVRETVL
+890 RVDVKETVL
-899 TDFFARVIILP
+899 TDFFARVIVMP
-910 DGRINLQNLVKP
+910 DGRINLQDLVKGNAP
-922 GKDAVAASAEGG
+922 DASAPAVDATKTIATSQGG
-934 TATLALSPSS
+934 EPAGGQKGSQTS
-944 ASSSPQASSAT
+944 AQPISPQASVP
-955 ETIASGAQPLRSSGP
+955 ASGGP
-970 KGSKFVSAAPV
+970 PAVVS
-981 SPTAPAAAAGGSPP
+981 
-995 PIVNFGP
+995 FGP

-1018 PNYSADLS
+1018 PNYSADLTE
-1026 DLTGKLS
+1026 LTGKLS

-1039 PTVPGTTAT
+1039 PAAAAGAPPAA
-1048 VPNMADLELR
+1048 PNMADLELR

-1115 DVGYVVQPD
+1115 DVSYVVQPD
-1124 GRLTATNKVILNQLS
+1124 GRLTATNKVILNQLA
-1139 FGDKVEG
+1139 FGEKVPG

-1202 PFSLLANALGGGGE
+1202 PFSLLANAFGGGGD

-1241 AKALVDRPSLRLT
+1241 AKALADRPSLQLT
-1254 VVGTSSVDA
+1254 VVGTSSVEA

-1268 KRERL
+1268 KRARL
-1273 DALVRAEKRRAT
+1273 DSLVRAEKRRIT
-1285 AKEGGTATAAVSIS
+1285 VKEGGTTSAAVSIS
-1299 PAEYPA
+1299 ADEYPA

-1317 KPRNLVGLAKDL
+1317 KPRNLIGLAKDL

-1339 ADIKVND
+1339 ADIQVND
-1346 DAMRE
+1346 SAMRE

-1371 ERLFLGAAKAV
+1371 ERLFLGAAKAI

>member
-1 MAIKDLK
+1 MAIPDLK
-8 KKWQEFNWR
+8 NKWHDIEWR
-17 ETNWREI
+17 NTA
-24 GKTLPA
+24 KTLPA
-30 RAAAVGRSPL
+30 RAAGLARSPL
-40 WQRRAA
+40 WRRRAA
-46 WAVGS
+46 WALGA
-51 LVVLWVVAYAA
+51 LLLLWALAYAA
-62 VPPILKSQLE
+62 VPSLLKSQLE

-86 EVDFKPWSL
+86 AVDFKPWSL
-95 ELTLRDLAIARAG
+95 ELTLRDLAIAKAG
-108 PVGGASAASPQ
+108 PAASPQ
-119 ATPQFSVKRLYI
+119 ESPQLFIKRIYI
-131 DAELE
+131 DAELQ

-146 AVQVDEPIA
+146 AVVVEEPA
-155 FLTHQGEGRYDIDD
+155 ALLTHQGGGRYDIDD
-169 ILERFKTPADAP
+169 ILERLKAPADQP
-181 AGDPPKF
+181 AGDPPRF
-188 AVYNIVVS
+188 AVYNIVVN
-196 GGRMDFTDQSVGKT
+196 GGRMDFSDRSVGKT
-210 HELRELGLSV
+210 HALRELNLTV

-231 VKTSPHL
+231 IKTSPHL

-262 DATFTLRGFDLN
+262 DATLTLRGFDLN

-287 LQSAVLHANAKVA
+287 LQSAVLHADAKVA

-315 TAEKIRVLAAQTV
+315 TAEKVRLQAA
-328 GQSPAVAP
+328 GQAP
-336 ARAAKPGASG
+336 ASAPAPAAGRKPAG
-346 KRAADG
+346 KRGGAGGDAM
-352 EAQPPARADLLAFER
+352 PAPRPDLLAFER
-367 LQITMDDVRPLEQFV
+367 LQVTMADVRPLEQFV
-382 KLSAVELTAPTL
+382 QLAAVELSAPAL
-394 SLARDRAGRLN
+394 SVVRDRAGRLN
-405 LLSPAPDAIKKGAGG
+405 LLPPA
-420 AQPERAT
+420 AT
-427 GQNSSD
+427 GATKNEADTQGS
-433 IQAQAP
+433 AKAP
-439 AGAASAGAPASAPS
+439 AGATSGQAS
-453 TKTTPSSAPWKVQIA
+453 TPWKVQVA
-468 RVAVRAGRMNWLD
+468 RVAVRAGSVNWLD
-481 ESLASPADIRLAGL
+481 ETLASPADIRLSGL
-495 TLDASGIAMPFAA
+495 VLNATAIAMPFSAG
-508 NAPLRF
+508 APLQF
-514 NGSLGLEPAAIAP
+514 DGSVGLEPTAAPVPAPSKAGARPAAPQAP
-527 APAPA
+527 AV
-532 KTGAKQPAKTSA
+532 
-544 SSAAST
+544 
-550 AQAIATPALL
+550 PALL
-560 TFSGTATDQAA
+560 SFKGSATDQAA
-571 QATATVAAWPLGMA
+571 ELTAKVAAWPLGMA

-600 LDAQLGVNWQA
+600 LDAELGVSWQA
-611 PSGDK
+611 ASGDK
-616 PQQLQVTAP
+616 PQLLRLTAP
-625 QLAVSD
+625 QIAVSEVQ
-631 ILLAQ
+631 LAQ
-636 GKVSLVSVKRVEL
+636 GKVSLVSVKRVDL
-649 AQVDIDVTG
+649 AQVDIDLTG
-658 QSFKAAKMQLDQPK
+658 QSFKAARLQLTQPK
-672 AKVDRD
+672 AVVDRD
-678 TDKRWMYQRWMAS
+678 SDKRWMYERWMVS
-691 PGTATPAP
+691 PGTATRPPPPP

-708 AAPSWAVAIAD
+708 SAPSWAVAIND
-719 VQLDGGAMSFSDQSG
+719 VQLEGGAMSFSDKAG
-734 SKPVAFEVTAAKAQ
+734 ARPVAFEVTAAKAQ
-748 LGGLVL
+748 LGGLLL
-754 DDRPD
+754 DDRP
-759 AKAQAAKP
+759 ASRAQAARP

-772 SLRLATGRFEP
+772 SLRLAAGRFEP
-783 GKVDFNGNL
+783 GKVDFNGSL
-792 GLSPVQAQGRLVVD
+792 GLAPLQAQGRLLVD

-814 PYLADV
+814 PYFADV

-833 GRVSYRQT
+833 GRVAYRQT

-846 AQVAGD
+846 AQVTGD

-877 RGLNV
+877 RGFHV

-890 RVDVRETVL
+890 RVEVKETVL
-899 TDFFARVIILP
+899 SDFFARVIVMP
-910 DGRINLQNLVKP
+910 DGRINLQDLVKS
-922 GKDAVAASAEGG
+922 KETAVADGTASA
-934 TATLALSPSS
+934 A
-944 ASSSPQASSAT
+944 
-955 ETIASGAQPLRSSGP
+955 
-970 KGSKFVSAAPV
+970 AAPA
-981 SPTAPAAAAGGSPP
+981 SAPAAPPKTVAADAKGAQAAATPP
-995 PIVNFGP
+995 PVVSFGP

-1033 AFSSVA
+1033 AFSSLPPAA
-1039 PTVPGTTAT
+1039 PPGAAAAAA
-1048 VPNMADLELR
+1048 PAMADLELR

-1108 NRGKLSV
+1108 TRGKLSV
-1115 DVGYVVQPD
+1115 DVSYLVQPD

-1139 FGDKVEG
+1139 FGEKVPG

-1189 KVILNVIVKAITA
+1189 KVIVNVIVKAITA
-1202 PFSLLANALGGGGE
+1202 PFSLLANAFGGGGE

-1229 LGPEAKAGLDKV
+1229 LSPEAKAGLDKV
-1241 AKALVDRPSLRLT
+1241 AKALADRPSLRLT
-1254 VVGTSSVDA
+1254 VVGTSSVEA
-1263 ERDGF
+1263 EREGF

-1285 AKEGGTATAAVSIS
+1285 VKEGGTTSAAVSIS

-1317 KPRNLVGLAKDL
+1317 KPRNLIGLARDL

-1339 ADIKVND
+1339 ADIQVND

-1359 VKDYLASRDLPP
+1359 VKDYLASRELPP

>member
-8 KKWQEFNWR
+8 NKWREFNWR

-24 GKTLPA
+24 GKSLPA
-30 RAAAVGRSPL
+30 RGAAVARSPL

-46 WAVGS
+46 WAVGILL
-51 LVVLWVVAYAA
+51 LVWALAYAA
-62 VPPILKSQLE
+62 MPSILKSQLE

-108 PVGGASAASPQ
+108 SPQ
-119 ATPQFSVKRLYI
+119 ASQPSPQEGPQVSIKRIYI

-136 SLLRLAPVAD
+136 SLLRFAPVAD
-146 AVQVDEPIA
+146 AVQVDEPVV

-169 ILERFKTPADAP
+169 ILERFKTPEDTP
-181 AGDPPKF
+181 AGGSPKF

-220 PFLSNLKSQRE
+220 PFLSNLKSKRE

-274 PYLAYWPASLPFR
+274 PYLAYWPASLPVK
-287 LQSAVLHANAKVA
+287 LQAAVLHADAKVA

-307 VVRISGTV
+307 VVRVSGTV
-315 TAEKIRVLAAQTV
+315 TAEKVRLLTAQG
-328 GQSPAVAP
+328 GQPSVEAP
-336 ARAAKPGASG
+336 AKGAKAKS
-346 KRAADG
+346 A
-352 EAQPPARADLLAFER
+352 EIARPDLLAFDR
-367 LQITMDDVRPLEQFV
+367 LQISMDDVRPLEQFV

-405 LLSPAPDAIKKGAGG
+405 LLTSSGTPVAIKRGASTQGTERAGG
-420 AQPERAT
+420 
-427 GQNSSD
+427 QNDSQN
-433 IQAQAP
+433 QAK
-439 AGAASAGAPASAPS
+439 AASAAASAASAPAP
-453 TKTTPSSAPWKVQIA
+453 TALKAPAATPWKVQVA
-468 RVAVRAGRMNWLD
+468 RIAVRGGRVNWLD
-481 ESLASPADIRLAGL
+481 ETLAAPADIRLAGL
-495 TLDASGIAMPFAA
+495 TLNASAISMPFAA
-508 NAPLRF
+508 NAPLKF
-514 NGSLGLEPAAIAP
+514 DGSLGLEPPAAAP
-527 APAPA
+527 VSAKPAAKNAEPATQAAAPE
-532 KTGAKQPAKTSA
+532 
-544 SSAAST
+544 AA
-550 AQAIATPALL
+550 ATPALL
-560 TFSGTATDQAA
+560 TFNGTATDQAA
-571 QATATVAAWPLGMA
+571 QVNANVAAWPLGMA

-611 PSGDK
+611 ASSDK
-616 PQQLQVTAP
+616 PQALQVTAP
-625 QLAVSD
+625 QIALSDVQLAE
-631 ILLAQ
+631 
-636 GKVSLVSVKRVEL
+636 GKVSLVSVKRVDL
-649 AQVDIDVTG
+649 AQVDVDVTG
-658 QSFKAAKMQLDQPK
+658 QTFRAARLQLTEPK

-678 TDKRWMYQRWMAS
+678 SDKRWMYERWMVGRSSAA
-691 PGTATPAP
+691 PTAPP

-708 AAPSWAVAIAD
+708 SALSWAVAVQD
-719 VQLDGGAMSFSDQSG
+719 VQLEGGAMSFSDKSFG
-734 SKPVAFEVTAAKAQ
+734 DAHKPVAFEVTAAKAQ
-748 LGGLVL
+748 LGGLLL
-754 DDRPD
+754 DDRP
-759 AKAQAAKP
+759 ASKAQAAKP

-783 GKVDFNGNL
+783 GKVDFNGSM
-792 GLSPVQAQGRLVVD
+792 GFAPIQAQGRLVVD
-806 RLPVQAFE
+806 RLPLQAFE
-814 PYLADV
+814 PYLADT

-833 GRVSYRQT
+833 GRVAYRQL
-841 PAGPQ
+841 PAGTQ
-846 AQVAGD
+846 AQVTGD

-877 RGLNV
+877 RGLHV
-882 ALDPAKAT
+882 ALEPAKAT
-890 RVDVRETVL
+890 RVDVKETVL
-899 TDFFARVIILP
+899 TDFFARVIVMP
-910 DGRINLQNLVKP
+910 DGRINLQDLVKGNAP
-922 GKDAVAASAEGG
+922 ETPAPAADA
-934 TATLALSPSS
+934 TKTI
-944 ASSSPQASSAT
+944 ASSQGVVLASGQKGSQTSAQPISPQASVP
-955 ETIASGAQPLRSSGP
+955 ASGGP
-970 KGSKFVSAAPV
+970 PAIVS
-981 SPTAPAAAAGGSPP
+981 
-995 PIVNFGP
+995 FGP

-1018 PNYSADLS
+1018 PNYSADLTE
-1026 DLTGKLS
+1026 LTGKLS
-1033 AFSSVA
+1033 AFSSAAV
-1039 PTVPGTTAT
+1039 TPGALPAA
-1048 VPNMADLELR
+1048 PNMADLELR

-1115 DVGYVVQPD
+1115 DVSYVVLPD

-1139 FGDKVEG
+1139 FGDKVPG

-1174 GSLNDPQFSLGPIIV
+1174 GSLNDPQFSLGPIII
-1189 KVILNVIVKAITA
+1189 KVIINVIVKAITA
-1202 PFSLLANALGGGGE
+1202 PFSLLANAFGGGGE
-1216 ELSTVGFAAGSAE
+1216 ELSTVGFNAGSAE

-1241 AKALVDRPSLRLT
+1241 AKALAERPSLQLT
-1254 VVGTSSVDA
+1254 VVGTSSVEA

-1273 DALVRAEKRRAT
+1273 DSLVRAEKRRLT
-1285 AKEGGTATAAVSIS
+1285 VKEGGTTSAAVSIS

-1317 KPRNLVGLAKDL
+1317 KPRNLIGLAKDL

-1339 ADIKVND
+1339 ADIQVND
-1346 DAMRE
+1346 SAVRE

-1371 ERLFLGAAKAV
+1371 ERLFLGGAKAI

>member
-1 MAIKDLK
+1 MEIKDLK
-8 KKWQEFNWR
+8 NKWR
-17 ETNWREI
+17 EINWREI
-24 GKTLPA
+24 KWREIGESLPA
-30 RAAAVGRSPL
+30 RGAAVARSPL
-40 WQRRAA
+40 WRRRAA
-46 WAVGS
+46 WAVGTLL
-51 LVVLWVVAYAA
+51 LVWTVAYAA
-62 VPPILKSQLE
+62 MPSILKSQVE

-95 ELTLRDLAIARAG
+95 ELTLRDLAIARASQV
-108 PVGGASAASPQ
+108 PSPQ
-119 ATPQFSVKRLYI
+119 KPPQLSIKRIYI

-146 AVQVDEPIA
+146 AVQVDEPVA
-155 FLTHQGEGRYDIDD
+155 FLAHQGDGRYDIDD
-169 ILERFKTPADAP
+169 ILERFKTPEDAPP
-181 AGDPPKF
+181 AGDPPRF

-196 GGRMDFTDQSVGKT
+196 GGRMDYTDQSVGKT

-220 PFLSNLKSQRE
+220 PFLSNLKSKRE

-262 DATFTLRGFDLN
+262 DATFTLRGFDLT
-274 PYLAYWPASLPFR
+274 PYLGYWPASLPVK
-287 LQSAVLHANAKVA
+287 LQAAVLHADAKVT

-307 VVRISGTV
+307 VVRVSGTV
-315 TAEKIRVLAAQTV
+315 TAEKVRLLTAQA
-328 GQSPAVAP
+328 G
-336 ARAAKPGASG
+336 
-346 KRAADG
+346 
-352 EAQPPARADLLAFER
+352 QPPAPAPAKKRGSTGSEPPPPARPDLLAFDR
-367 LQITMDDVRPLEQFV
+367 LQISMDDVRPLEQFV

-405 LLSPAPDAIKKGAGG
+405 LLASSSAPVAIKKGA
-420 AQPERAT
+420 ATQDIERAA
-427 GQNSSD
+427 GQNDSKNP
-433 IQAQAP
+433 AP
-439 AGAASAGAPASAPS
+439 AASAASSPAAAAPVKAPAA
-453 TKTTPSSAPWKVQIA
+453 TPWKVQVA
-468 RVAVRAGRMNWLD
+468 RVAVRDGRVNWLD
-481 ESLASPADIRLAGL
+481 ETLASPADIRLSGL
-495 TLDASGIAMPFAA
+495 ALNASAIAMPFVAS
-508 NAPLRF
+508 APLKF
-514 NGSLGLEPAAIAP
+514 DGSVGLEPPAA

-532 KTGAKQPAKTSA
+532 KPAAKKPAKPVA
-544 SSAAST
+544 QAAAS
-550 AQAIATPALL
+550 ATPAPPALL
-560 TFSGTATDQAA
+560 TFNGTATDQAA
-571 QATATVAAWPLGMA
+571 QVTANVAAWPLGMA

-611 PSGDK
+611 ASGDK
-616 PQQLQVTAP
+616 PQALQVTAP
-625 QLAVSD
+625 QIAVSD
-631 ILLAQ
+631 IQLAQ
-636 GKVSLVSVKRVEL
+636 GKVSLVSVKRVDL

-658 QSFKAAKMQLDQPK
+658 QSFKAAKLQLTEPK

-678 TDKRWMYQRWMAS
+678 SDKRWMYERWMVNHGADAS
-691 PGTATPAP
+691 TSAPP

-708 AAPSWAVAIAD
+708 SALSWAVAVQD
-719 VQLDGGAMSFSDQSG
+719 VQLDGGAMSFSDKAFG
-734 SKPVAFEVTAAKAQ
+734 DGHKPVAFEVTAAKAQ
-748 LGGLVL
+748 LGGLLL
-754 DDRPD
+754 DDRP
-759 AKAQAAKP
+759 ASKAQAAKP

-772 SLRLATGRFEP
+772 SLRLGTGRFEP
-783 GKVDFNGNL
+783 GKVDFNGSM
-792 GLSPVQAQGRLVVD
+792 GLVPIQAQGRLVVD
-806 RLPVQAFE
+806 RLPLQAFE
-814 PYLADV
+814 PYLAET

-833 GRVSYRQT
+833 GRVAYRQLS
-841 PAGPQ
+841 AGTQ
-846 AQVAGD
+846 AQVTGD

-877 RGLNV
+877 RGLHV
-882 ALDPAKAT
+882 ALEPAKAT
-890 RVDVRETVL
+890 RVDVKETVL
-899 TDFFARVIILP
+899 TDFFARVIVMP
-910 DGRINLQNLVKP
+910 DGRINLQDLVKGNAP
-922 GKDAVAASAEGG
+922 VAAESAAD
-934 TATLALSPSS
+934 ATKTIATGQGVEAASGQKGSQTS
-944 ASSSPQASSAT
+944 AQPISPQAST
-955 ETIASGAQPLRSSGP
+955 PASGGP
-970 KGSKFVSAAPV
+970 PAVVS
-981 SPTAPAAAAGGSPP
+981 
-995 PIVNFGP
+995 FGP

-1018 PNYSADLS
+1018 PNYSADLTE
-1026 DLTGKLS
+1026 LTGTLS

-1039 PTVPGTTAT
+1039 PAAAAGGAPVA
-1048 VPNMADLELR
+1048 PNMADLELR

-1069 LGKLNPLAKPLAL
+1069 LGKLNPLVKPLAL

-1115 DVGYVVQPD
+1115 DVSYVVQPD
-1124 GRLTATNKVILNQLS
+1124 GRLTATNKVILNQLA
-1139 FGDKVEG
+1139 FGEKVPG

-1241 AKALVDRPSLRLT
+1241 AKALVERPSLQLT
-1254 VVGTSSVDA
+1254 VVGTSSVEA

-1268 KRERL
+1268 KRARL
-1273 DALVRAEKRRAT
+1273 DSLVRAEKRRIT
-1285 AKEGGTATAAVSIS
+1285 VKEGGTTSAAVSIS
-1299 PAEYPA
+1299 PAEYPD

-1317 KPRNLVGLAKDL
+1317 KPRNLIGLAKDL

-1371 ERLFLGAAKAV
+1371 ERLFLGAAKAI